1 MVPLEKNT
9 LKKLPRMLC
18 PNKCYLHVPLNRTC
32 QVTCTYSLASTPSKA
47 SVRPDSLSLPLLS
60 LILDLSKADAGFSC
74 FWAPALGRQ
83 HLLGARPRPLE
94 YTNQRSKGLIPSN
107 KMAIKSLRN
116 PAINS
121 NEFAGFGRGPS
132 QIGCALHID
141 SVNVSKLMWNLFLFE
156 IVHSWYFSGRLMG
169 FIILFLLFAQRI
181 LIIKTPSG
189 PDSNGMI
196 IIILNI

>member
-1 MVPLEKNT
+1 
-9 LKKLPRMLC
+9 
-18 PNKCYLHVPLNRTC
+18 
-32 QVTCTYSLASTPSKA
+32 
-47 SVRPDSLSLPLLS
+47 
-60 LILDLSKADAGFSC
+60 
-74 FWAPALGRQ
+74 
-83 HLLGARPRPLE
+83 
-94 YTNQRSKGLIPSN
+94 
-107 KMAIKSLRN
+107 MAIKSLRN

-121 NEFAGFGRGPS
+121 NEFADSAAAHRSF
-132 QIGCALHID
+132 GCALHID

-196 IIILNI
+196 IIILNIAQ